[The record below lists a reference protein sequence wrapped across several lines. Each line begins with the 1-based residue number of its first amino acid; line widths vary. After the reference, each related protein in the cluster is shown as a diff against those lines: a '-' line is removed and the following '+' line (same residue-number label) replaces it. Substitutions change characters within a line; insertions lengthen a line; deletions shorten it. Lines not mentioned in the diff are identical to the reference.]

1 MEGHNSKKAGGGGGV
16 QPQRSLHGE
25 PRWRE
30 LPLAMGEGLDGDGH
44 HVHNFLPED
53 RVNFNAS
60 HVVHGLSFMDAKYN
74 NNTIGD
80 GLKKEVKRSLNGV
93 SNYATK
99 YFLLQPQL
107 HVVIGP

>member
-1 MEGHNSKKAGGGGGV
+1 M
-16 QPQRSLHGE
+16 
-25 PRWRE
+25 
-30 LPLAMGEGLDGDGH
+30 DGDGH

-107 HVVIGP
+107 QVVIGP